1 MIVEMRT
8 YTAVPGR
15 AGEFLKLYEEL
26 ALALQQQ
33 YLGGLMGYYVS
44 EVGELNQIVHL
55 WRYESLADREA
66 RRARLD
72 ADPGWAVYKEAFAKL
87 GAISHQQS
95 TFMKPVSFSP
105 T

>member
-1 MIVEMRT
+1 MIIEMRT

-26 ALALQQQ
+26 ALALQNK
-33 YLGGLMGYYVS
+33 YLGGLMGYYVT

-55 WRYESLADREA
+55 WRYESLADRET
-66 RRARLD
+66 RRAQLD
-72 ADPGWAVYKEAFAKL
+72 ADPGWAVYKQAFARL
-87 GAISHQQS
+87 GAIQHQEAKI
-95 TFMKPVSFSP
+95 MKPVPFSP

>member
-15 AGEFLKLYEEL
+15 AGEFLKLYEEM

-33 YLGGLMGYYVS
+33 HLGGLAGFYVS
-44 EVGELNQIVHL
+44 ELGGLNQIVHL
-55 WRYESLADREA
+55 WCYASLADREN
-66 RRARLD
+66 RRAQLE
-72 ADPGWAVYKEAFAKL
+72 AEPGWAAYKQAFARL
-87 GAISHQQS
+87 GAIQHQQCQIL
-95 TFMKPVSFSP
+95 KPVSFSP

>member
-8 YTAVPGR
+8 YTAAPGR

-26 ALALQQQ
+26 GLALQNK
-33 YLGGLMGYYVS
+33 YLGGLMGYYVT
-44 EVGELNQIVHL
+44 ELGELNQIVHL
-55 WRYESLADREA
+55 WRYDSLADREA

-72 ADPGWAVYKEAFAKL
+72 ADPGWTVYKNAFAKL
-87 GAISHQQS
+87 GAIQHQEAKIL
-95 TFMKPVSFSP
+95 KPVPFSP